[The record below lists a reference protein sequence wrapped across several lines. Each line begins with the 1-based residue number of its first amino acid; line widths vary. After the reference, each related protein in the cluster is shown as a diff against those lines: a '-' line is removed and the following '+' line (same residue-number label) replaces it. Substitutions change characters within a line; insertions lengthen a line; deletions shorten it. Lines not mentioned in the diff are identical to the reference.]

1 VVCQD
6 FRFSNQLLLGVRWF
20 DVRYDNVD
28 DRLHHSYF
36 VLSRSLDNIICD
48 ARDFL
53 SSHPTETV
61 VFLIKKE
68 YGGSTDGTFSDK
80 VWSIIQKY
88 SSTLF
93 YQDDNLPTLG
103 DVRGKIVIATH
114 DDSNRNGHLLGP
126 NYSWPDNTELFYGY
140 TTSFTYYVQ
149 DHFSINHVSYGAKS
163 NEIRALIDIS
173 VGYPDPHRVD
183 LNYTSAEKDAEATS
197 IKTVAHNINGNIRDY
212 LLANSEWRRC
222 GALMLNYAGGSDDN
236 LCYPDLVR
244 LIIQHNEFPHVN
256 IGNQTWMGSNL
267 TVTKYANGDAIQ
279 KVTDPNEWQNLISG
293 AYCEYNNVGNSY
305 GNLYNWY
312 AVTDPRGLAPA
323 GWHVPSSA
331 EWDELIQFAGGT
343 SMAGFNLKDVG
354 TLHWWQ
360 DLGIDAYF
368 FRAFPGGQRDGTG
381 TFGSVGESGFW
392 WCSSAINSSNAIN
405 YWMNFDNTAV
415 IQQTNLKTSGYTVR
429 CIKD

>member
-1 VVCQD
+1 MKTKTHQFAVVTFVLVCFLILFSCKKNSTDEDNIVIYDDDRPLPYQYTDWMANLPDSILLSQITLPGTHDCAADNHSGGVPSGSHWCVVCQD

-244 LIIQHNEFPHVN
+244 LI
-256 IGNQTWMGSNL
+256 
-267 TVTKYANGDAIQ
+267 
-279 KVTDPNEWQNLISG
+279 
-293 AYCEYNNVGNSY
+293 
-305 GNLYNWY
+305 
-312 AVTDPRGLAPA
+312 
-323 GWHVPSSA
+323 
-331 EWDELIQFAGGT
+331 
-343 SMAGFNLKDVG
+343 
-354 TLHWWQ
+354 
-360 DLGIDAYF
+360 
-368 FRAFPGGQRDGTG
+368 
-381 TFGSVGESGFW
+381 
-392 WCSSAINSSNAIN
+392 
-405 YWMNFDNTAV
+405 
-415 IQQTNLKTSGYTVR
+415 
-429 CIKD
+429 